1 MIFNTFGRTINY
13 IMRCSREQIITHY
26 GILIDTYIE
35 LPLQIINII
44 NCSEEVENTIDT
56 KTIMTYRVP
65 Y

>member
-1 MIFNTFGRTINY
+1 
-13 IMRCSREQIITHY
+13 MRCSREQIITHY